1 MGKVVQV
8 SAALMPSHRASSSVR
23 ILAALAPDERRLD
36 ERSAVRGAWSPVS
49 TAGRHETTMYCMVG
63 GAASNLVAQMRR
75 GGLPFCVLAM
85 LRGGERDGF
94 ELGRALAS
102 VDGLVTGEGTGFT
115 LLARVP

>member
-75 GGLPFCVLAM
+75 GGLSLFVLP
-85 LRGGERDGF
+85 LLGGGGRDGV
-94 ELGRALAS
+94 LPVPAPSSG
-102 VDGLVTGEGTGFT
+102 DGVGAGGGT
-115 LLARVP
+115 

>member
-75 GGLPFCVLAM
+75 GGASLFVVAPP
-85 LRGGERDGF
+85 GGGGGGGF
-94 ELGRALAS
+94 QPGPAPAPGGRA
-102 VDGLVTGEGTGFT
+102 GG
-115 LLARVP
+115 